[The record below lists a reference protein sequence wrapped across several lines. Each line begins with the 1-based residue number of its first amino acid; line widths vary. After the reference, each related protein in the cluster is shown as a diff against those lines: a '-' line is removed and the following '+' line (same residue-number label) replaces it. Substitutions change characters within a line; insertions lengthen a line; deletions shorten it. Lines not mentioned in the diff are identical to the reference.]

1 MARVA
6 LITAAATYQG
16 DLDLSFPGGQPMR
29 FLDALNFPHRV
40 ARGGTQAA
48 PLGGTQAA
56 PLLVLRDAVRRD
68 EATGVVIPC
77 GPEITLHPAN
87 ILAGYEVGG
96 ENAKGSG
103 YAAAVY
109 EQRQRAGESA
119 RTLIFLD
126 NGVRVVGTVSGGPHA
141 LDGARPA
148 GRGDFVACL
157 DVLLL
162 GRGGGAPRQLAF
174 VAVNARRVEATGD
187 AVAAGLEASAAAG

>member
-16 DLDLSFPGGQPMR
+16 ELDLSFPGGQPMR

-40 ARGGTQAA
+40 ARGGTQA
-48 PLGGTQAA
+48 T

-68 EATGVVIPC
+68 DATGAVIPC

-96 ENAKGSG
+96 ENARGSG
-103 YAAAVY
+103 YAVAVY
-109 EQRQRAGESA
+109 EQRQHAGETA
-119 RTLIFLD
+119 RSLIFLD
-126 NGVRVVGTVSGGPHA
+126 NGMRVVGVVSGGPHA

-157 DVLLL
+157 DVQLL

-174 VAVNARRVEATGD
+174 VAVNVRRVEATGD
-187 AVAAGLEASAAAG
+187 AVSAGLEASGAAR